1 MAAID
6 WVVTAARPFS
16 SPSMSPSG
24 SSTLSGGGSC
34 IGSGAG
40 PDDGTTNRSTRRT
53 GRRAGRSKMRLNKTP
68 IGRLSSKPPSLTQ
81 CGRVR
86 LVNGAIAGRAGTSPF
101 LAVPFVNG
109 RKEGSNASGNEAE
122 LRAASAS
129 AGAVSGR
136 ARSVSVKV
144 NRPRRSTSWTRV
156 PNESVNLLVSPAS
169 SVVVMYRVV
178 DGVRAAS
185 GKVVGGNGPVAS
197 LGSRLAR
204 AANMRSS
211 PYKRDGVFLSRGSRR
226 SSVKAP
232 RSSQR
237 SRIPPRS
244 DPVTRDDAS
253 KAALMPPA
261 LVPDKMS
268 TSTTMSRRSIS

>member
-1 MAAID
+1 
-6 WVVTAARPFS
+6 
-16 SPSMSPSG
+16 MSPSG

-185 GKVVGGNGPVAS
+185 GRSWAGTARSPAWEAAWPERRICVRRRTRGTVFSCPAD
-197 LGSRLAR
+197 LGEARSRPQDRAR
-204 AANMRSS
+204 
-211 PYKRDGVFLSRGSRR
+211 GRGSR
-226 SSVKAP
+226 P
-232 RSSQR
+232 GQ
-237 SRIPPRS
+237 
-244 DPVTRDDAS
+244 TR
-253 KAALMPPA
+253 
-261 LVPDKMS
+261 
-268 TSTTMSRRSIS
+268 